1 MPNRENHLSFYKV
14 IEALFNL
21 GLVLVFYISRS
32 DDDKNL
38 MSRPQSLS
46 FYRKGL
52 NQIFYLLTLWKERAM
67 ERVVGK
73 VW

>member
-1 MPNRENHLSFYKV
+1 MPNRQNHLSFYKV

-46 FYRKGL
+46 FYRKGS
-52 NQIFYLLTLWKERAM
+52 NQIFYLLTLWKERVM

>member
-1 MPNRENHLSFYKV
+1 MPNRQNHLSFYKV

-38 MSRPQSLS
+38 MNRPQSLS